1 MSQAVINLKGAKRI
15 LSEKSRWNR
24 GFLAADDEGEDVS
37 PLSDEAVCFCAIGAM
52 VKSAYTY
59 DPDLVPEN
67 TPSSHTFEGW
77 VSGVKGFEFLVDSM
91 STLSGDL
98 DAGTIGTVWTVNDK
112 LQRSGEH
119 STFLKL
125 FDDAIKLAEAED
137 VAS

>member
-1 MSQAVINLKGAKRI
+1 MNQAVINLKGAKRI

-24 GFLAADDEGEDVS
+24 GFLAADDEGEDFS
-37 PLSDEAVCFCAIGAM
+37 PLSDDAVCYYAIGAM

-67 TPSSHTFEGW
+67 TLSAIGFGDW

-98 DAGTIGTVWTVNDK
+98 DAGTIGTVWTVNDE
-112 LQRSGEH
+112 LQRFGKH
-119 STFLKL
+119 STILKL